1 MNNDWKRHSDETW
14 QNNLFFADFNP
25 CCFVSRMITCISL
38 ALQKREQMQHNTTSE
53 AESEYYSWHSAPIYS
68 RKVQLC
74 LKLQTCPQT
83 LYI

>member
-1 MNNDWKRHSDETW
+1 
-14 QNNLFFADFNP
+14 
-25 CCFVSRMITCISL
+25 MITCISL